1 MVSLI
6 KFELFVWRS
15 LGMLSIILMAL
26 LDVFDDCEIL
36 FFSAEERDC
45 VMDADIDVTGEI
57 EFLDGVKFD
66 VIWFRE
72 LIDVDI
78 VDIV

>member
-1 MVSLI
+1 
-6 KFELFVWRS
+6 
-15 LGMLSIILMAL
+15 MLSIILMAL

-66 VIWFRE
+66 VI
-72 LIDVDI
+72 
-78 VDIV
+78 